1 MDVKKQE
8 FPYTSDC
15 GIKYQI
21 MVGGP
26 EGRGY
31 ILYED
36 GSTGTTGQGYT
47 KGPMSMRNNE
57 TNTQSV
63 SGPKGVETS
72 KCSIN

>member
-1 MDVKKQE
+1 MKAAKQE

-31 ILYED
+31 VLYED
-36 GSTGTTGQGYT
+36 GSTGTTGPGYT
-47 KGPMSMRNNE
+47 QGPMSVRTDN
-57 TNTQSV
+57 TSNTQP
-63 SGPKGVETS
+63 GPKGIETS
-72 KCSIN
+72 NSIVK

>member
-1 MDVKKQE
+1 MDTTEKPNATKQE
-8 FPYTSDC
+8 YPYTSAC

-31 ILYED
+31 VLYED

-47 KGPMSMRNNE
+47 EGPISVRNNKA
-57 TNTQSV
+57 NTQQDV
-63 SGPKGVETS
+63 GPKGVEQ
-72 KCSIN
+72 